1 MRPLTMP
8 PVAPSDVRLTTSVR
22 AWVVLALA
30 GVALLLAAAPA
41 AAGTF
46 PGKNGK
52 IAYEYLDTIYTIDPE
67 GGGGQRLVTHPDG
80 GGEPS
85 WSPRGDRLAFVS
97 KRGGERDIYVIDA
110 DGTDE
115 RRLTSNDAIEEENPS
130 WVDDDTVIFR
140 ADPESGAPTFSTADL
155 GAAPTSTYAL
165 FRSATPE
172 VVDNFIEPEI
182 SAGGELLFTEYFQVP
197 GTSSFLSAAWTA
209 SGNGPAT
216 KFSGLLPQYSVYS
229 GGWSPDGVEFL
240 YLGRTPTCCSLDIFV
255 ASAAGSAVNITN
267 TPGRSEATPR
277 FSPDGTMVVYG
288 DLFGGD
294 KLYVSAADGS
304 GEITLPTGFFAARN
318 PDWQALGGATPPPDS
333 VPEPAPAPDS
343 NPGSSASPSPEADTS
358 PPHLRGR
365 PIVRNGSTTLVVVVP
380 SAGRLTVQQANGGGK
395 QSSASLAAA
404 SADVSAVKGKKGRR
418 KGKKGKGKKGKRRP
432 HSLIRKVVKR
442 PKRAGPV
449 RVKIEP
455 TRLGRKALKKR
466 GRLTVKVRGT
476 FVAAGAKRS
485 VSFARKVTVK
495 KKGKRGKGAGRDKS
509 KQR

>member
-1 MRPLTMP
+1 M
-8 PVAPSDVRLTTSVR
+8 TSVR
-22 AWVVLALA
+22 AWIALTGA
-30 GVALLLAAAPA
+30 VFLLVAAPA

-52 IAYEYLDTIYTIDPE
+52 IAYEYLDTIYTITPGDTE
-67 GGGGQRLVTHPDG
+67 GEQLVTHPDG

-115 RRLTSNDAIEEENPS
+115 RRLTSNDAIEEVNPS
-130 WVDDDTVIFR
+130 WVDDNTVIFR
-140 ADPESGAPTFSTADL
+140 ADPESGDPTFSTADL

-209 SGNGPAT
+209 TGNGPAT
-216 KFSGLLPQYSVYS
+216 KFSGLLPEYSVYS

-240 YLGRTPTCCSLDIFV
+240 YLGRTPVCCSLDIFV
-255 ASAAGSAVNITN
+255 ASGASSAVNITN
-267 TPGRSEATPR
+267 TPSRSEATPR

-318 PDWQALGGATPPPDS
+318 PDWQALGGATPPPDPGPDPN
-333 VPEPAPAPDS
+333 PESTPESTSDS
-343 NPGSSASPSPEADTS
+343 TPGSSPSAGPSPGPDRV
-358 PPHLRGR
+358 PPYLRGR
-365 PIVRNGSTTLVVVVP
+365 PMVQNGSTTLVVVVA
-380 SAGRLTVQQANGGGK
+380 SAGRLTVQQANGGGNDGGGAR
-395 QSSASLAAA
+395 SSASLSAA
-404 SADVSAVKGKKGRR
+404 SVDISAVKGTQGKR
-418 KGKKGKGKKGKRRP
+418 KDKKGKGKKRRRP
-432 HSLIRKVVKR
+432 LVR
-442 PKRAGPV
+442 PVTLKPKKAGPV
-449 RVKIEP
+449 RIKIRP
-455 TRLGRKALKKR
+455 TKKGKKVLAKR
-466 GRLTVKVRGT
+466 GKLTVKVQ
-476 FVAAGAKRS
+476 
-485 VSFARKVTVK
+485 VSFTPSGSKDTQTIVRKVTIKKNVGKTGK
-495 KKGKRGKGAGRDKS
+495 KKGGHHKGGRGRGKS
-509 KQR
+509 KR